1 MPGLPKIPNP
11 YKKRTGAD
19 FSSDAGFFHHP
30 KKDNEDDGRRK
41 KARRD
46 AGREEKK
53 MEKTEQKNWFNL
65 TASPALYC
73 RYAYIDL
80 EDHLAE
86 SLFERQRVSVKYE
99 QEFVNPVNPYRL
111 VVCRVLPWHREGFL
125 KALSQLP
132 NKMNLLGFND
142 YQDFCREYL
151 DRSEN
156 WMLGIRMTA

>member
-1 MPGLPKIPNP
+1 
-11 YKKRTGAD
+11 
-19 FSSDAGFFHHP
+19 
-30 KKDNEDDGRRK
+30 
-41 KARRD
+41 
-46 AGREEKK
+46 

-65 TASPALYC
+65 TASPSLYC

-80 EDHLAE
+80 GDHLAD
-86 SLFERQRVSVKYE
+86 SLFRRQNISVKFE
-99 QEFVNPVNPYRL
+99 QEFSNRVSPYRL
-111 VVCRVLPWHREGFL
+111 IICRVLPWHREGFL

-156 WMLGIRMTA
+156 WMLGRQMTA

>member
-11 YKKRTGAD
+11 YKKRTGAGI
-19 FSSDAGFFHHP
+19 SSDAGFFHHP
-30 KKDNEDDGRRK
+30 KKDNGDDGRRK

-65 TASPALYC
+65 TVSPALYC

-99 QEFVNPVNPYRL
+99 QEFMNPVNPYRL